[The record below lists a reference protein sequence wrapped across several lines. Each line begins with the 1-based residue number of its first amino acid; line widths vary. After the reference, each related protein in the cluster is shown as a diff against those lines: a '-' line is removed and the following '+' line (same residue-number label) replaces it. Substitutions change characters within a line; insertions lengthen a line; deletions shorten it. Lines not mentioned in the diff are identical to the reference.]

1 MRRLCLPRGRARPVL
16 LSAERAFVVF
26 IEPSDERICDVV
38 LRDGSTLAVRPVRE
52 DDINALV
59 RFFTELSPES
69 RHYLA

>member
-1 MRRLCLPRGRARPVL
+1 ML

-26 IEPSDERICDVV
+26 IEPSDERLWDVV